1 MKCSFGQRVR
11 LLLLHTIEVA
21 NCLDVMLRSVRNRHF
36 LKIVIELLG
45 EEAVAILAIP
55 SFLACLFLV
64 HLHKCTIKKALLFD
78 AVFLKPIRILEDIE
92 ISE

>member
-1 MKCSFGQRVR
+1 MPEFV
-11 LLLLHTIEVA
+11 
-21 NCLDVMLRSVRNRHF
+21 
-36 LKIVIELLG
+36 KIVIELLG
-45 EEAVAILAIP
+45 AGAILAIP

>member
-21 NCLDVMLRSVRNRHF
+21 YCFDVMLRSVRNRHF

-45 EEAVAILAIP
+45 EEAGNSCNSEFSSMFISCPFAQM
-55 SFLACLFLV
+55 
-64 HLHKCTIKKALLFD
+64 HYKKGTPL
-78 AVFLKPIRILEDIE
+78 
-92 ISE
+92 